1 MYTMRKIIIILAVC
15 AIAVPVFAQTQPS
28 VGTRLDALKKENQD
42 VIESMRGEMK
52 QRQAEFKE
60 MMAVQRIAV
69 KRSIDAKRAD
79 LQKRLATIRDERKKK
94 LVEKIDAQM
103 DALNERWTDH
113 FSNVTDH
120 LEVIVVKIEERTAQA
135 ETRGRDG
142 SGVKNAVADAK
153 SAIAASRTAVAT
165 QAGKTYGIAVSTED
179 SLRVEVGKA
188 RKALHDDLASVRDT
202 VKSARE
208 AVHKA
213 AVALAQAVRAENRQA
228 TPTPSA
234 ANNAQ

>member
-1 MYTMRKIIIILAVC
+1 MKKAIIIFAVC
-15 AIAVPVFAQTQPS
+15 SVALPVFAQTQPS
-28 VGTRLDALKKENQD
+28 MRDQSDVLENERQG
-42 VIESMRGEMK
+42 VIESIREEIE

-60 MMAVQRIAV
+60 MMATQRAV
-69 KRSIDAKRAD
+69 VKTGIDAKRAD
-79 LQKRLATIRDERKKK
+79 LRKRLATIRDERKKK

-103 DALNERWTDH
+103 DALNERWMDH

-153 SAIAASRTAVAT
+153 SALAASRTAVAT
-165 QAGKTYGIAVSTED
+165 QAGKTYSIAVSTED
-179 SLRVEVGKA
+179 ALRVEVGKA

-202 VKSARE
+202 VKNARE

-213 AVALAQAVRAENRQA
+213 AVALAQAARAENRQA
-228 TPTPSA
+228 TTTPSA